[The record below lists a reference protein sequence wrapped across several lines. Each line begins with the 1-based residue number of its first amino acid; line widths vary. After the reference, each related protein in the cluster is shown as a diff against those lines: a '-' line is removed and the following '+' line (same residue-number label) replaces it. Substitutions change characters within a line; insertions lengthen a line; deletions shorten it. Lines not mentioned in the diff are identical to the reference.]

1 MSDFTEMDWV
11 RAAIM
16 NAHVEGMTVEDL
28 LQMVANAETGEDFDE
43 AVNLLTYTMP
53 INTNKEY

>member
-1 MSDFTEMDWV
+1 MNDFTEMDWV

-16 NAHVEGMTVEDL
+16 NAHAEGMTVEDL

-53 INTNKEY
+53 IDEKNP

>member
-1 MSDFTEMDWV
+1 MMNDFTEMDWV
-11 RAAIM
+11 RAAIV
-16 NAHVEGMTVEDL
+16 NAYEEGMTVEDL

-53 INTNKEY
+53 AI